1 MAQNCHYSK
10 LIFIITQCLTSIFLN
25 MRTGWVSVRLEWYD
39 HSSQESYINEIK
51 SRENEQ
57 LSEVCN
63 RKLTRWGKKYRLTQA
78 LTK

>member
-1 MAQNCHYSK
+1 
-10 LIFIITQCLTSIFLN
+10 